1 MHSKTSHLIDTVH
14 LYCSDKIYTLQ
25 VKVRISLKSATDS
38 TGSLLP
44 MPFGETLAMTRLL
57 AFTGLLLARDIGG

>member
-38 TGSLLP
+38 TGSLP
-44 MPFGETLAMTRLL
+44 SIPHESSH
-57 AFTGLLLARDIGG
+57 